1 MYMKQL
7 FQKAGTYVKNLLHKA
22 GTHVE
27 GLLQK
32 AGLAVVTLTPMAAS
46 AAVDVSDITDLA
58 VDVGLVG
65 AAVLGILVA
74 IKGIKLIRRC
84 L

>member
-1 MYMKQL
+1 M
-7 FQKAGTYVKNLLHKA
+7 KNLMH
-22 GTHVE
+22 
-27 GLLQK
+27 K
-32 AGLAVVTLTPMAAS
+32 AGLALVGFTPMLALAE
-46 AAVDVSDITDLA
+46 VDVSDITGLA
-58 VDVGLVG
+58 TDVAAVG

>member
-1 MYMKQL
+1 MK
-7 FQKAGTYVKNLLHKA
+7 
-22 GTHVE
+22 
-27 GLLQK
+27 LLQRM
-32 AGLAVVTLTPMAAS
+32 AVGFMACVPALAFAAI
-46 AAVDVSDITDLA
+46 DVSDITGLA
-58 VDVGLVG
+58 TDVAAVG

>member
-1 MYMKQL
+1 MNKL
-7 FQKAGTYVKNLLHKA
+7 WNKV
-22 GTHVE
+22 
-27 GLLQK
+27 
-32 AGLAVVTLTPMAAS
+32 GLAVAGFSPAFAFAAI
-46 AAVDVSDITDLA
+46 DVSDITGLA
-58 VDVGLVG
+58 TDVATVG

>member
-1 MYMKQL
+1 M
-7 FQKAGTYVKNLLHKA
+7 KNLYH
-22 GTHVE
+22 
-27 GLLQK
+27 K
-32 AGLAVVTLTPMAAS
+32 AGLALLGLSPMAAF
-46 AAVDVSDITDLA
+46 ATVDVSDITGLA
-58 VDVGLVG
+58 TDVAAVG